1 MNIKPSMA
9 LRNEYAKISSL
20 AHKSREPIFITKNGE
35 GDLVVQSLEVYE
47 ERERLMKEREDILET
62 EYSRLA
68 GDTPLSVSDM
78 RERLREKYLHGSTN
92 YPSQL

>member
-1 MNIKPSMA
+1 MI
-9 LRNEYAKISSL
+9 R
-20 AHKSREPIFITKNGE
+20 
-35 GDLVVQSLEVYE
+35 
-47 ERERLMKEREDILET
+47 EREDILEA